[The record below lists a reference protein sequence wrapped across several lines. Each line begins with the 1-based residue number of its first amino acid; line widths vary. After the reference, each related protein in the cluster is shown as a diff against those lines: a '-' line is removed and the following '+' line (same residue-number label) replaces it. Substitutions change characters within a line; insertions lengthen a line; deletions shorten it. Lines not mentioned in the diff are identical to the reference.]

1 MQQKGNFIIRFNFR
15 KRISR
20 EKRRTLILSVRFINR
35 DKNLKMNEEIL
46 VFASK
51 VTSL

>member
-1 MQQKGNFIIRFNFR
+1 MQQKGNFIITFGNV
-15 KRISR
+15 SR
-20 EKRRTLILSVRFINR
+20 EKKRTLILSIRFINR
-35 DKNLKMNEEIL
+35 NKNLKMNEEIL